1 MCVCVCVCVCVCMCV
16 RACVRACV
24 CVCALTIL
32 VGSQLRVSKT
42 NCRTA
47 NKDET
52 VDKHAFAG
60 QRPEGRWGAENHCA
74 MNLVSIHRSSNV

>member
-1 MCVCVCVCVCVCMCV
+1 MCVCVCVRARACVCVCVCACV

-52 VDKHAFAG
+52 VDNMLSLDKDRRGGGG
-60 QRPEGRWGAENHCA
+60 QRTTV
-74 MNLVSIHRSSNV
+74 L